1 MSARLQS
8 ETTGNIHLDDLRP
21 YLGACCFILSC
32 YEEFPNCIGCI
43 SKLTILCT
51 SCHLSICKPSRDPI
65 SCFMCFSLGVELVKL
80 ESLIQSRSQFFCQDW
95 RIAVPSSSEVP
106 CMINF
111 CFLTCYYKDHFTC
124 KCCSRVHQLED
135 NPQTMKYDPKSDG
148 ESKDGVEMIEK

>member
-1 MSARLQS
+1 
-8 ETTGNIHLDDLRP
+8 
-21 YLGACCFILSC
+21 
-32 YEEFPNCIGCI
+32 
-43 SKLTILCT
+43 
-51 SCHLSICKPSRDPI
+51 
-65 SCFMCFSLGVELVKL
+65 MCFSLGVELVKL
-80 ESLIQSRSQFFCQDW
+80 ESLIQVKVNISNHFLLIIIFSQSRSQFFCQDW